1 MASLRSTGLR
11 EMKDCLR
18 ASLAERGVG
27 ESGQMFFLFDLPF
40 FERLA
45 SQGAHESSSCVNP
58 KTSVPCTTKVLTS
71 IEGLILVLLS
81 GVTCPLD

>member
-27 ESGQMFFLFDLPF
+27 ESGQMFFLLDLLF
-40 FERLA
+40 LERLA
-45 SQGAHESSSCVNP
+45 SQGPYESSSCVDP
-58 KTSVPCTTKVLTS
+58 KR
-71 IEGLILVLLS
+71 
-81 GVTCPLD
+81 